1 MLMLIGRGIDATNAA
16 NTKLDMKTF
25 KKLMLIKLQ
34 VTDEMNSGREKQ
46 IDDWWD
52 LLAVNSV
59 WIRKSCLIAQQVVDC
74 LYQRPWRERHKYVR
88 LVSSFDQVSFEL
100 KGKQRSKKVEV

>member
-1 MLMLIGRGIDATNAA
+1 MLIGRGIDATNAA

-25 KKLMLIKLQ
+25 KKLMLIKSQ

-46 IDDWWD
+46 IDDRGD

-59 WIRKSCLIAQQVVDC
+59 WIRKSTAGRGLFIPETVERASQV
-74 LYQRPWRERHKYVR
+74 R
-88 LVSSFDQVSFEL
+88 QVGIIL
-100 KGKQRSKKVEV
+100 

>member
-1 MLMLIGRGIDATNAA
+1 MLIGRGIDATNAA

-46 IDDWWD
+46 IDDW
-52 LLAVNSV
+52 
-59 WIRKSCLIAQQVVDC
+59 
-74 LYQRPWRERHKYVR
+74 
-88 LVSSFDQVSFEL
+88 
-100 KGKQRSKKVEV
+100 

>member
-1 MLMLIGRGIDATNAA
+1 MVVIDKGASLGRGMLMLIGRGIDATNAA

-46 IDDWWD
+46 IDDW
-52 LLAVNSV
+52 
-59 WIRKSCLIAQQVVDC
+59 
-74 LYQRPWRERHKYVR
+74 
-88 LVSSFDQVSFEL
+88 
-100 KGKQRSKKVEV
+100 